1 MKRHLLKIAGALALA
16 WLLTAPDASAQQRCE
31 LILPTPSTEPN
42 EAQKAQIE
50 RRYGMFIHFGVNTFN
65 DTESRPSGA

>member
-1 MKRHLLKIAGALALA
+1 MTRHFRNTIAAIAAL
-16 WLLTAPDASAQQRCE
+16 WLLAAPGATAQQRCE

-42 EAQKAQIE
+42 AAQKAQID